1 LGYKISGIAYSPDST
16 KLAVAQSDGAVF
28 VYKLGA
34 EWGEKK
40 SICNKFLI
48 SNTEVTCL
56 VWPKE
61 QANNI
66 IFGTMDGK
74 VYYFD
79 INISL

>member
-1 LGYKISGIAYSPDST
+1 M
-16 KLAVAQSDGAVF
+16 AQSDGAVF
-28 VYKLGA
+28 VYKLGN

-56 VWPKE
+56 VWPKD

-74 VYYFD
+74 VLYFEVKIFD
-79 INISL
+79 QPCLMNLVKNRSELAM